1 MSSIS
6 KRNFFPLPPGFSK
19 AGYPDGGMFR
29 KRLEK
34 VILLLCLSVTTA
46 VLVYWRVHNQEL
58 STIIIEQAIEDP
70 YLSLPSNVKENGAWV
85 DRLPRGVVVWSQP
98 LAGSLGVG
106 KLLTSGLKNSLVSF
120 EPFAP
125 EQPDPPRAR
134 GQHHLHHHRLS
145 LLNDLLHCRYFRHK
159 DLVDHLSSRSSFPVT
174 TILFLRSRCASVPE
188 KCLSNGTFISH
199 ICHEASVHFLKVR
212 GGSGTGIVKIA
223 CIQASCWSSARYNG
237 SKYSNP
243 TFRTPT

>member
-1 MSSIS
+1 MIITIKRILIIMTMVRIAMEIAMLISVLLSSPSALLSPMSSIS

-19 AGYPDGGMFR
+19 AGFPDGGMFR

-58 STIIIEQAIEDP
+58 ATIIIEQAIEDP

-106 KLLTSGLKNSLVSF
+106 KLLTSGLKNSLVRFVQEAYFSTLN
-120 EPFAP
+120 
-125 EQPDPPRAR
+125 
-134 GQHHLHHHRLS
+134 G
-145 LLNDLLHCRYFRHK
+145 LLVVKNVKKRIM
-159 DLVDHLSSRSSFPVT
+159 T
-174 TILFLRSRCASVPE
+174 GNQ
-188 KCLSNGTFISH
+188 CLADIS
-199 ICHEASVHFLKVR
+199 
-212 GGSGTGIVKIA
+212 
-223 CIQASCWSSARYNG
+223 
-237 SKYSNP
+237 
-243 TFRTPT
+243 

>member
-1 MSSIS
+1 MIITIMRILIIMTMVRIAMEIAMLISVLLSSPSALLSPMSSIS

-19 AGYPDGGMFR
+19 AGFPDGGMFR

-106 KLLTSGLKNSLVSF
+106 KLLTSGLKNSLVRFVQEAYFSTLN
-120 EPFAP
+120 
-125 EQPDPPRAR
+125 
-134 GQHHLHHHRLS
+134 G
-145 LLNDLLHCRYFRHK
+145 LLVVTNVKKKDYDWQSMSRRYLLM
-159 DLVDHLSSRSSFPVT
+159 L
-174 TILFLRSRCASVPE
+174 
-188 KCLSNGTFISH
+188 
-199 ICHEASVHFLKVR
+199 
-212 GGSGTGIVKIA
+212 
-223 CIQASCWSSARYNG
+223 
-237 SKYSNP
+237 
-243 TFRTPT
+243 